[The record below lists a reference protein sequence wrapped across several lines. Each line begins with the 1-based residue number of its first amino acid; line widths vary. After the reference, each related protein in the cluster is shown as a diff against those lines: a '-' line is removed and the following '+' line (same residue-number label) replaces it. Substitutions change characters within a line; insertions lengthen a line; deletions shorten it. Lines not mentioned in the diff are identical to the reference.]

1 MIDMVVHSR
10 IGVIV
15 ERSSTANRKALG
27 VIGLVVIVIGL
38 AAWSWQSTYGGT
50 EFGGVEIGPDGAA
63 QVYNPDGEV
72 VFEGTEEEAEAFI
85 EDAQGGF
92 GVFLVPGLIIGLGA
106 ALIILAVA
114 APAKAKKPQV
124 E

>member
-1 MIDMVVHSR
+1 M
-10 IGVIV
+10 
-15 ERSSTANRKALG
+15 
-27 VIGLVVIVIGL
+27 IGLVVIVIGL

-63 QVYNPDGEV
+63 AQVYNPEGEV
-72 VFEGTEEEAEAFI
+72 VFEGTEAEAEAFI
-85 EDAQGGF
+85 EEAQGGF

-114 APAKAKKPQV
+114 APAKAKKPAV

>member
-1 MIDMVVHSR
+1 MQ
-10 IGVIV
+10 
-15 ERSSTANRKALG
+15 RSSNTNRKALW
-27 VIGLVVIVIGL
+27 VIGVVVIVTGL
-38 AAWSWQSTYGGT
+38 AAWSWQGTYGGT
-50 EFGGVEIGPDGAA
+50 EFSRVEIGPDGAA
-63 QVYNPDGEV
+63 QVYDPDGQV

-85 EDAQGGF
+85 EEAQGGF

>member
-1 MIDMVVHSR
+1 MLSSSR
-10 IGVIV
+10 IGGIMQ
-15 ERSSTANRKALG
+15 RLSTANRKALG

-50 EFGGVEIGPDGAA
+50 EFGGVEIDPDGAA
-63 QVYNPDGEV
+63 QVYNPDGQV

-85 EDAQGGF
+85 EEAQGGF

-114 APAKAKKPQV
+114 APATYKKA
-124 E
+124 EGE

>member
-1 MIDMVVHSR
+1 MQRHSNT
-10 IGVIV
+10 
-15 ERSSTANRKALG
+15 SRKALG
-27 VIGLVVIVIGL
+27 AIGLALILVGL

-50 EFGGVEIGPDGAA
+50 EFGGVEINSDGAA
-63 QVYNPDGEV
+63 QVYDPDGQV

-106 ALIILAVA
+106 ALVIWAVT
-114 APAKAKKPQV
+114 APRREPTN
-124 E
+124 